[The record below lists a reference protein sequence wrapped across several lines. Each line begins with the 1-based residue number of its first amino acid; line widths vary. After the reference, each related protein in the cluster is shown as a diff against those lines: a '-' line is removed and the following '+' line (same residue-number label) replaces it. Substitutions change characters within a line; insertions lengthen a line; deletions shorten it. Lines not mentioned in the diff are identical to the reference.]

1 MSFINRYTIYIL
13 NIKNTFFW
21 KKATD
26 FSKITRF
33 FGSSHICISS
43 IVHLWKNRWRVC
55 SFFQHKKKIP
65 AGRQKFLSK
74 FQQLHTRFL
83 NKSVTIVLDQSHIVE
98 WVTAVPAVKH
108 YENLP
113 YWNSISHIS
122 CNSIWSHIWFHK
134 YFSNYKN
141 I

>member
-1 MSFINRYTIYIL
+1 LDHHIFAYQASFIYE
-13 NIKNTFFW
+13 
-21 KKATD
+21 
-26 FSKITRF
+26 KIDDA
-33 FGSSHICISS
+33 S
-43 IVHLWKNRWRVC
+43 VLY
-55 SFFQHKKKIP
+55 FQHKKKIP

-98 WVTAVPAVKH
+98 WVTAVPTVKH
-108 YENLP
+108 YQNLP